1 MSAESID
8 ARRRK
13 LIFRADHRG
22 FKEMDLFMGE
32 FARTHVP
39 GMSEAQLAEFEG
51 ILNME
56 DQEVY
61 SWITR
66 QETPSVEARSGTLDL
81 VLSFRY
87 SGADNI

>member
-1 MSAESID
+1 MTDLE

-22 FKEMDLFMGE
+22 FKEMDLFMGA

-39 GMSEAQLAEFEG
+39 AMSEAQLEEFEA
-51 ILNME
+51 ILHME
-56 DQEVY
+56 DQDVY
-61 SWITR
+61 SWIMG
-66 QETPSVEARSGTLDL
+66 QASPPKEAWSATLDL

-87 SGADNI
+87 SGADNN

>member
-1 MSAESID
+1 MSEESVD

-39 GMSEAQLAEFEG
+39 AMSEAQLEEFEA

-66 QETPSVEARSGTLDL
+66 QERPSEAARSGTLDL